1 MPDTVSL
8 PMYRFL
14 ISPRWI
20 ALHVL
25 ISALVALMVNLGF
38 WQLNRL
44 DERKALNTQVTKQ
57 IAAPVADFGDS
68 VTSRLDADEA
78 EWRLVRIQG
87 TYVSN
92 EMVLIVNRSQNGA
105 AGRDVVMPLLLADG
119 RKILVNR
126 GFIPLT
132 VDIPPSPT
140 GEVTVVGHVRPT
152 QKRSGLG
159 AIDSADGT
167 LAEMQRID
175 IARIDQQTAG
185 SLEALYVQLVESIP
199 AETLL
204 SVVPLPDIT
213 NGPHLSYAFQWFF
226 FSAVALFGWVFVV
239 RRKVSEASQATTSA

>member
-1 MPDTVSL
+1 
-8 PMYRFL
+8 MYRFL

-25 ISALVALMVNLGF
+25 IGALVAVMVNLGF
-38 WQLNRL
+38 WQLHRL
-44 DERKALNTQVTKQ
+44 DERKALNARVTEQVS
-57 IAAPVADFGDS
+57 APVADFADVVTGD
-68 VTSRLDADEA
+68 VAADAV
-78 EWRLVRIQG
+78 EWRLVRVQG
-87 TYVSN
+87 TYVTD

-105 AGRDVVMPLLLADG
+105 AGRDVVMPLVLADG
-119 RKILVNR
+119 RKVLVNR

-132 VDIPPSPT
+132 ENVPESPS
-140 GEVTVVGHVRPT
+140 GEIVVIGHLRPS

-159 AIDSADGT
+159 AIDSSEGT

-185 SLEALYVQLVESIP
+185 TLEDMYVQLVESSP
-199 AETLL
+199 AETRL

-226 FSAVALFGWVFVV
+226 FSAVALFGWIFVV
-239 RRKVSEASQATTSA
+239 RRKISEASRATTSA

>member
-1 MPDTVSL
+1 
-8 PMYRFL
+8 MYRFL

-25 ISALVALMVNLGF
+25 IGVLVALMVNLGF

-44 DERKALNTQVTKQ
+44 DERKALNGRVTEQVS
-57 IAAPVADFGDS
+57 APVADFADV
-68 VTSRLDADEA
+68 VTSNVDTKKV
-78 EWRLVRIQG
+78 EWRLVRLQG
-87 TYVSN
+87 TYVAN

-105 AGRDVVMPLLLADG
+105 AGRDVAMPIVLADG
-119 RKILVNR
+119 RKVLVNR

-132 VDIPPSPT
+132 EDIPQSPS
-140 GEVTVVGHVRPT
+140 GEVIVIGHLRPS

-159 AIDSADGT
+159 AIDSAEGT

-175 IARIDQQTAG
+175 IARIDQQTSG
-185 SLEALYVQLVESIP
+185 SLEDMYVQLVESTP
-199 AETLL
+199 AETRL

-226 FSAVALFGWVFVV
+226 FSAVALFGWLFVV
-239 RRKVSEASQATTSA
+239 RRKISEASRATTSA